1 MNERIRELYQQAHS
15 IRYHDGDPVLEG
27 NPPTVYWH
35 GEKSAEKFA
44 ELIVRECA
52 DAADMAWAAR
62 CQYCGDY
69 VVEQLGYEISI
80 RS

>member
-1 MNERIRELYQQAHS
+1 MNQKIEEFIKQATIEIPHEREWDTTTTYFDKL
-15 IRYHDGDPVLEG
+15 
-27 NPPTVYWH
+27 
-35 GEKSAEKFA
+35 KFA

-80 RS
+80 RFE

>member
-1 MNERIRELYQQAHS
+1 MNQKIEELINQATVEIPHEREWDKTTTYFDKL
-15 IRYHDGDPVLEG
+15 
-27 NPPTVYWH
+27 
-35 GEKSAEKFA
+35 KFA

>member
-1 MNERIRELYQQAHS
+1 MNQKIEELIKKATIEIPHERVWDATTTYFDKL
-15 IRYHDGDPVLEG
+15 
-27 NPPTVYWH
+27 
-35 GEKSAEKFA
+35 KFA